1 MIKMNIKTKKVLTVG
16 DYFSIGCWD
25 NGFFYEISGYEK

>member
-1 MIKMNIKTKKVLTVG
+1 MNITTKKVLTVG
-16 DYFSIGCWD
+16 AYFSIGCWD